1 MSVGR
6 LTSLRMTAVAMAV
19 RPRPL
24 ARKALGLSGMTAL
37 GQMTFVLALP
47 LLSRLF
53 SPADFGLFTI
63 YLSIANIGGPIAALK
78 FDSAIYSAPSR
89 EEARPILALAIFS
102 TTIVSLGVA
111 ALVTFLGGH
120 LPGALNA
127 APATLV
133 MLTPAGILLAGLWS
147 ATSAWAVRC
156 GAISTLAT
164 ARFLQPAAM
173 TALQL
178 AAGLLGWSATVLILA
193 HLASHA
199 LYSSFILIRTLRAD
213 EARQIVLPRLANLAR
228 DAKRHRLFPYYVMP
242 ANVASQLVAN
252 APPVLLGALYGA
264 GVAGHCGM
272 AYRLVFAPTAIVSLS
287 LGHVLTATI
296 CGGARTRAIRALSR
310 KILLVSA
317 IFVAGPILFVGLL
330 APHFAG
336 LVLGERWAL
345 TGQVVFAFSILGAI
359 QALAIP
365 FSEITSAYRFQKLR
379 FSVEATTTALVFAA
393 IFCGAALRFEAL
405 STIWLMTVAGAAGS
419 AIGLAR
425 ILFAFRRRLENDD
438 HVAEFPP
445 ASPIDTP

>member
-1 MSVGR
+1 MSMGR
-6 LTSLRMTAVAMAV
+6 LSSLRTTAATMAFG
-19 RPRPL
+19 PRPL

-37 GQMTFVLALP
+37 GQVTFVLALP

-78 FDSAIYSAPSR
+78 FDSAIYSASSR

-102 TTIVSLGVA
+102 ATIVSLGVA
-111 ALVTFLGGH
+111 ALAVFYGGR
-120 LPGALNA
+120 LPGALIG
-127 APATLV
+127 APETLV

-178 AAGLLGWSATVLILA
+178 AAGLRGGSAIALILA

-213 EARQIVLPRLANLAR
+213 EARKIFLPRLANLAR
-228 DAKRHRLFPYYVMP
+228 DAHRHRLFPFYVMP

-264 GVAGHCGM
+264 GIAGHCGM

-296 CGGARTRAIRALSR
+296 CGGARTRAIAALSR
-310 KILLVSA
+310 KILLASA
-317 IFVAGPILFVGLL
+317 ILVAGPILFVGLL

-365 FSEITSAYRFQKLR
+365 FTEITSAYRFQRLR
-379 FSVEATTTALVFAA
+379 FSVEATTAALVFAA

-425 ILFAFRRRLENDD
+425 ILSAFHRKLEKDD
-438 HVAEFPP
+438 HASEFP
-445 ASPIDTP
+445 AAAAIDTP